1 MARSGTSTVD
11 RSSPVALGCA
21 SIGMLRVTGI
31 IFLGLIVS
39 LSNAYCPCVPL
50 ESKTNQ
56 AEKQS
61 HAEHAKPSHPGCQ
74 GHGKEQTPDQ
84 GAPHDCGH
92 CTGTVIAGTPSGKQT
107 TVISSLSLVVVSVQ
121 LISNVTFDG
130 SPFLLRISHCGLSPP
145 VPRPTLLALA
155 TSFLH

>member
-21 SIGMLRVTGI
+21 SIGMLRVSGI

-92 CTGTVIAGTPSGKQT
+92 CTGTESDTARRPALHGPANILNPTPQ
-107 TVISSLSLVVVSVQ
+107 
-121 LISNVTFDG
+121 
-130 SPFLLRISHCGLSPP
+130 PP
-145 VPRPTLLALA
+145 N
-155 TSFLH
+155 S